1 MLAFST
7 SWQSIESITAEEM
20 FAAFKNLD
28 ISGIE
33 LSYSISKDFY
43 REMQN
48 PLKHSGLK
56 VVSIHNFFPIPPVK
70 KDSKGGG
77 DLFLLSSKDDEERR
91 CAIKYTTKTIE
102 HAAEMDAAAVVLH
115 CGFVAM
121 NHEMQMLY
129 QYVNSNRLDSEEAQ
143 TFIRN
148 KLRERDRRKP
158 QHMDCLLTSLDR
170 LVAVAEKQ
178 GVLLGLENRYH
189 YHELP
194 GLDDFKVIFAQFKG
208 APIGYWHDTGHA
220 HANET
225 LGIIP
230 KGSLLQNNSDRLIGV
245 HLHDGVGLDDHL
257 PPGSGEIDFT
267 PLKPFLKADTIKV
280 IEVKPGIPASEV
292 SEGIKFMR
300 EKMSEA

>member
-7 SWQSIESITAEEM
+7 SWRSIESITAEEM
-20 FAAFKNLD
+20 LAALKNLD
-28 ISGIE
+28 ISKIE
-33 LSYSISKDFY
+33 LSYRISEGFY
-43 REMQN
+43 REMHN

-77 DLFLLSSKDDEERR
+77 DFFLLSSQDDEERQR
-91 CAIKYTTKTIE
+91 AIRYTIKTIE
-102 HAAEMDAAAVVLH
+102 HAAELNAAAVVLH
-115 CGFVAM
+115 CGFVEM
-121 NHEMQMLY
+121 NHEMQVLY
-129 QYVNSNRLDSEEAQ
+129 QYVDSNRLDSKEAQ
-143 TFIRN
+143 IFIRN

-158 QHMDCLLTSLDR
+158 KHMDCLLTSLDR

-178 GVLLGLENRYH
+178 GVLLGMENRYH

-194 GLDDFKVIFAQFKG
+194 GLDDFKVIFAQFNG

-230 KGSLLQNNSDRLIGV
+230 KDSLLQNNSDRLIGV
-245 HLHDGVGLDDHL
+245 HLHDGVGLDDHI
-257 PPGSGEIDFT
+257 PPGSGEIDFAA
-267 PLKPFLKADTIKV
+267 LKPFLNADTIKV
-280 IEVKPGIPASEV
+280 IELKPGIAASEV
-292 SEGIKFMR
+292 SEGIKFIR
-300 EKMSEA
+300 EKLSEA